1 VLGDVPRPETM
12 QESLAFHRKALEVDT
27 RLVAA
32 TSGTNSKFARGL
44 LLDRMNVALILNE
57 LADYRG
63 AVENARAAEPLLAG
77 LRTDAN
83 NTQVRVDSAN
93 LAWPLGRG
101 LLELGELDEAR
112 KVFEQ
117 HAAVLAAL
125 AAESDT
131 LKVQYLRGS
140 MAYGLAEV
148 HSRLKHWRLASGLYE
163 EAIAHFQRVTASVTL
178 DHMDRRPVEGAI
190 AGLAHA
196 KAEIAKLQ
204 RS

>member
-1 VLGDVPRPETM
+1 
-12 QESLAFHRKALEVDT
+12 
-27 RLVAA
+27 
-32 TSGTNSKFARGL
+32 
-44 LLDRMNVALILNE
+44 
-57 LADYRG
+57 
-63 AVENARAAEPLLAG
+63 VENARAAQPLLAR

-101 LLELGELDEAR
+101 LLALGEINEAA

-117 HAAVLAAL
+117 HAAVLAEL

-131 LKVQYLRGS
+131 LKVQYLRGT

-148 HSRLKHWRLASGLYE
+148 HSRLATAATDAAGRLQHWRKASALYS
-163 EAIAHFQRVTASVTL
+163 EAIAHFERVTASVTL
-178 DHMDRRPVEGAI
+178 DHMDRHPVEGAV
-190 AGLAHA
+190 AGLARS
-196 KAEIAKLQ
+196 KAEVARLE

>member
-1 VLGDVPRPETM
+1 M
-12 QESLAFHRKALEVDT
+12 
-27 RLVAA
+27 
-32 TSGTNSKFARGL
+32 
-44 LLDRMNVALILNE
+44 
-57 LADYRG
+57 ADYRG
-63 AVENARAAEPLLAG
+63 AVENARAAQPLLTS

-117 HAAVLAAL
+117 HAAVLAGL

-131 LKVQYLRGS
+131 LKVQYLRGT

-148 HSRLKHWRLASGLYE
+148 HSRLASALAADAAGRLKRLRLASGLYA
-163 EAIAHFQRVTASVTL
+163 EAIAHFERVTASVTL
-178 DHMDRRPVEGAI
+178 DHMDRRPVEGAT
-190 AGLAHA
+190 AGLARS
-196 KAEIAKLQ
+196 KAEIAKLE
-204 RS
+204 RRT